1 MSIPQ
6 IQSGYSPAQTKFSGY
21 TQQQPYAGIYG
32 GRPVY
37 YSQPVYDPS
46 FQQQSQGTSTLT
58 KLLIAGVVI
67 GGSAFAFKK
76 ISPEYYSKALTLAE
90 TVTPDFIKSGYSSM
104 IGKLQ
109 KHTPDF
115 IKNGYETAA
124 SKAKNLFSSKQAEQ
138 AATGIL
144 GKAKNASIAV
154 ISSPYTLFKSVFSR
168 G

>member
-6 IQSGYSPAQTKFSGY
+6 SGFTPAQTKFSGY
-21 TQQQPYAGIYG
+21 QQQQYGTYAA
-32 GRPVY
+32 RPVIY
-37 YSQPVYDPS
+37 QPVYDPS

-76 ISPEYYSKALTLAE
+76 ISPEYYSKALALAE
-90 TVTPDFIKSGYSSM
+90 TVTPDFVKSSYSSL

-115 IKNGYETAA
+115 IKNGYETVA
-124 SKAKNLFSSKQAEQ
+124 SKAKSLFPGKQAEQ

-144 GKAKNASIAV
+144 GKAKNAGIAV